1 MPAENEKDL
10 EDILEAV
17 REEMT
22 FHFVEHMD
30 QVLAHSLVRSEDAEV
45 PTPTGETEARLDPP
59 SLAH

>member
-1 MPAENEKDL
+1 MIVETAD
-10 EDILEAV
+10 AV

-45 PTPTGETEARLDPP
+45 AAPTGETEARLDSPP
-59 SLAH
+59 LAH